1 MVAGEQ
7 RLVRVMPT
15 GERGSPTPAAL
26 ADRTRVAMIRLG
38 RQLRR
43 QDPPGPSI
51 SWYSALATI
60 AVHGELAIGALAE
73 AERLPSSA
81 ATRLADRLEDAGLVE
96 RRRHP
101 TDRRG
106 VNLEITPHGRE
117 VLDQHRQK
125 GNAWLASRLERLNR
139 SERATLAA
147 ALGLLE
153 ALVDEDEPDNAS
165 PQAIAHPTRRTEAP

>member
-1 MVAGEQ
+1 MIAGEGTMA
-7 RLVRVMPT
+7 RVTPT
-15 GERGSPTPAAL
+15 DEGGVPASAAL
-26 ADRTRVAMIRLG
+26 AERTRVAMIRLG

-51 SWYSALATI
+51 SWYSALATV

-106 VNLEITPHGRE
+106 VNLAITPHGRE

-125 GNAWLASRLERLNR
+125 GNAWLASRLARLDR
-139 SERATLAA
+139 AERATLAA

-153 ALVDEDEPDNAS
+153 ALVDDDES
-165 PQAIAHPTRRTEAP
+165 GHSSSQLTAHPARQTEAR

>member
-1 MVAGEQ
+1 MKGEER
-7 RLVRVMPT
+7 RLVRVVPA
-15 GERGSPTPAAL
+15 GERGSPAPEAL
-26 ADRTRVAMIRLG
+26 AERTRLAMVRLG

-60 AVHGELAIGALAE
+60 ALHGEVAIGALAE

-106 VNLEITPHGRE
+106 VNLAITPHGRE

-125 GNAWLASRLERLNR
+125 GNAWLASRLARLDR
-139 SERATLAA
+139 SERTTLAA

-153 ALVDEDEPDNAS
+153 ALADDDQSGHGAAEP
-165 PQAIAHPTRRTEAP
+165 IARPTRRTGVR

>member
-1 MVAGEQ
+1 MGTGER
-7 RLVRVMPT
+7 RLVRVMPA
-15 GERGSPTPAAL
+15 GERESPGPAAL

-60 AVHGELAIGALAE
+60 AAHGELPIGALAE

-81 ATRLADRLEDAGLVE
+81 ATRLADRLEEAGLVE

-106 VNLEITPHGRE
+106 VNLAITPYGRE

-125 GNAWLASRLERLNR
+125 GNAWLAARVARLNR

-153 ALVDEDEPDNAS
+153 ALVDDDESDHPS
-165 PQAIAHPTRRTEAP
+165 PQPTAHPTRRTGAR

>member
-1 MVAGEQ
+1 MIARE
-7 RLVRVMPT
+7 RRPVRIMPT
-15 GERGSPTPAAL
+15 GERGTPAPAAL

-60 AVHGELAIGALAE
+60 AVHDELAIGALAE

-106 VNLEITPHGRE
+106 VNLAITPHGRE

-125 GNAWLASRLERLNR
+125 GNAWLAARLARLNR

-153 ALVDEDEPDNAS
+153 ALVDDGEPDHAP
-165 PQAIAHPTRRTEAP
+165 PQVTAHPTRRTEAR

>member
-1 MVAGEQ
+1 MVAGERRQ
-7 RLVRVMPT
+7 VQLVAT
-15 GERGSPTPAAL
+15 GESGSPALAAL
-26 ADRTRVAMIRLG
+26 ADRTRVAMVRLG
-38 RQLRR
+38 RQIRR
-43 QDPPGPSI
+43 QDPPGPSV
-51 SWYSALATI
+51 SLYSALATI

-81 ATRLADRLEDAGLVE
+81 VTRLADRLEDAGLVE

-106 VNLEITPHGRE
+106 VNLAITPHGRE

-125 GNAWLASRLERLNR
+125 GNAWLARRLARLSR

-153 ALVDEDEPDNAS
+153 ALADDDESDHAS
-165 PQAIAHPTRRTEAP
+165 PQATAEPTRRTEVR